1 MGWAV
6 AFFQVAAVDLDG
18 TLTSRGCVSTKA
30 LEAIDR
36 ARQNGLVVVLVTG
49 RIGVELAAEFPH
61 IADHFDA
68 LVLENGAVAVT
79 DGRTHRL
86 AAPVDRVVADAL
98 AERGVPFRRG
108 EVLLAIDGE
117 HAATV
122 VEVMGMLGLDCQIVR
137 NRAAVMVLPAGVTK
151 GTGLG
156 TVLTEMNLSLHN
168 TVAVGD
174 AENDLS
180 LFGTAEIGAA
190 VADAVPSVREHADLV
205 LEKEDGAGV
214 AELLTGPH
222 VSGARRWCPPR
233 WWVEIGTFDDGTPVK
248 VPGSQARMLVTG
260 PAGSGKSYLVGL
272 MAEQWIQAG
281 YCVLL
286 LDPEGDHVELGEF
299 NQVHVIDAR
308 HHLPEPAELVDT
320 LHPHT
325 SVVVDLS
332 GLAGPHKTDYLH
344 RLRSAAGV
352 HREARGFPHWVIYD
366 EAHLLGSHEEAH
378 WTRRGGYVLSS
389 FAPAS
394 LPANEILDTDVVLT
408 LDEADTAGDGTS
420 QTLRRASVRFGAG
433 PPRAFTIADRRTAHV
448 RHRHKYADVSLPRER
463 RFYFRPIDGKVIAAA
478 GTMDDFCTAVGHLD
492 PRALQ
497 YHLER
502 GDFSRWLDDTI
513 ADKELAAQVV
523 AWEDE
528 LLAHR
533 AADLER
539 IRRQLV
545 EAVEQRYLGSPDHD

>member
-1 MGWAV
+1 M

-18 TLTSRGCVSTKA
+18 TLTSRGCVSAKA
-30 LEAIDR
+30 LEAIGS

-49 RIGVELAAEFPH
+49 RIGRELAAEFPD

-68 LVLENGAVAVT
+68 LVLENGAVVVT

-86 AAPVDRVVADAL
+86 AAPVDRVLDDAL
-98 AERGVPFRRG
+98 AERGVLFRRG

-122 VEVMGMLGLDCQIVR
+122 VEVIGMLGLDCQIVR

-156 TVLTEMNLSLHN
+156 AVLTEMDLSLHN

-190 VADAVPSVREHADLV
+190 VANAVPSLREHADLV
-205 LEKEDGAGV
+205 LGKEDGAGV

-222 VSGARRWCPPR
+222 IRGARRWCPPR
-233 WWVEIGTFDDGTPVK
+233 WWVEIGTFDDRTSVK
-248 VPGSQARMLVTG
+248 VPGSQARVLVTG
-260 PAGSGKSYLVGL
+260 AAGSGKSYLVGL

-286 LDPEGDHVELGEF
+286 LDPEGDHVELGES
-299 NQVHVIDAR
+299 NQVRVIDAR

-332 GLAGPHKTDYLH
+332 GLASPHKTEYLR
-344 RLRSAAGV
+344 RLWSAAGV
-352 HREARGFPHWVIYD
+352 HREVRGFPHWVIYD

-394 LPANEILDTDVVLT
+394 LQANEIDDTDVVLT
-408 LDEADTAGDGTS
+408 LDEADTAGDVAS
-420 QTLRRASVRFGAG
+420 RTLRRASVRFGSG
-433 PPRAFTIADRRTAHV
+433 PPRGFTIADRRTMHV

-463 RFYFRPIDGKVIAAA
+463 WFYFRPIDGRVVGAA
-478 GTMDDFCTAVGHLD
+478 GTMGHFCTAVGHLD

-502 GDFSRWLDDTI
+502 GDFSRWLDNTI
-513 ADKELAAQVV
+513 ADKELAAQVAV
-523 AWEDE
+523 WEDE

-545 EAVEQRYLGSPDHD
+545 EAVEQRYLDSPDQD